1 MFGSIFS
8 EKGPLGQG
16 RGVPYRRASLG
27 MKPGFNNGLEP
38 PLREL
43 LNDHITLK
51 LMASDRVTVE
61 ELHAFVRSAQA
72 RLRSLHTDE
81 PAG

>member
-8 EKGPLGQG
+8 VKSPLGQSL
-16 RGVPYRRASLG
+16 GVPYRRASLG
-27 MKPGFNNGLEP
+27 IKPGFKSNREP

-43 LNDHITLK
+43 LDDHITLR
-51 LMASDRVTVE
+51 LIASDRITLE
-61 ELHAFVRSAQA
+61 ELHALVRSAQA
-72 RLRSLHTDE
+72 KLRGLQSDE